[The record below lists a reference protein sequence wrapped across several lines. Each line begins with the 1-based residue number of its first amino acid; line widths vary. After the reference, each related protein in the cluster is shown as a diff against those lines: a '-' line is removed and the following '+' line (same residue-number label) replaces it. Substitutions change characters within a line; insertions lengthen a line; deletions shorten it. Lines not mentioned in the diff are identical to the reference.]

1 MMTETLGPRD
11 VARSA
16 SDLQRILDDC
26 RQGFAVHQVP
36 AAEADQWCVIDGAL
50 QHKSRGFFS
59 VNAISDGHESY
70 VLLYQPQ
77 SAVTG
82 LLSCIVGNER
92 WFLLQARAEPGCL
105 GGAQFGPTVQSTPA
119 NFMRMHG
126 GATTPYVD
134 AFIAFDPSVS
144 IIDDTTQLDL
154 GERYLFKSKRCVLA
168 ETRSPASPHKA
179 FVWAAPQAICEAV
192 QRSTFLNMDL
202 RSIFSIANWSPH
214 AGAADLVPQSEAVR
228 KSLAAA
234 IRPDVLGD
242 LLSQLQRAAG
252 IKPKFIPL
260 DAADN
265 WYATEMGWRERERRQ
280 GFGID
285 FFAVTAAYRE
295 VGRWVQPL
303 VNSSG
308 EGQVILACRER
319 NGVLEFFVRAAAER
333 GLATTSA
340 LAPSFVRYPGAIAEP
355 PAWLLDPQGKLWC
368 STTESDEGGRF
379 YRDASVYQVIRVDDS
394 SVPRSETGTW
404 VTLSELKTMLRMSNV
419 CTIQLRGIVA
429 HLLAVK

>member
-1 MMTETLGPRD
+1 MSETATPGE

-16 SDLQRILDDC
+16 SDLERVLDHC
-26 RQGFAVHQVP
+26 RQGFAVRQVP
-36 AAEADQWCVIDGAL
+36 PAEADQWSVIDGAL

-82 LLSCIVGNER
+82 LLSCIVGNEC

-119 NFMRMHG
+119 NFLRMHG

-154 GERYLFKSKRCVLA
+154 GERYLFKSKRCALV
-168 ETRSPASPHKA
+168 ETRSPQSPLKA
-179 FVWAAPQAICEAV
+179 FVWATPRAICEAV
-192 QRSTFLNMDL
+192 QRSTFLNIDL
-202 RSIFSIANWSPH
+202 RSILSIANWSPH
-214 AGAADLVPQSEAVR
+214 SGAADIAPQSEAVR

-242 LLSQLQRAAG
+242 LLSQLQRASR
-252 IKPKFIPL
+252 IQPKFIPL
-260 DAADN
+260 ETAED
-265 WYATEMGWRERERRQ
+265 WFATEMGWRERERRQ

-285 FFAVTAAYRE
+285 FFAVIAPYRE
-295 VGRWVQPL
+295 VGGWVQPL
-303 VNSSG
+303 VNSFG
-308 EGQVILACRER
+308 EGQGSL
-319 NGVLEFFVRAAAER
+319 RAVSGMGCWSFSFGRRPNAVSQRLPLSLRLSFGIR
-333 GLATTSA
+333 G
-340 LAPSFVRYPGAIAEP
+340 
-355 PAWLLDPQGKLWC
+355 Q
-368 STTESDEGGRF
+368 
-379 YRDASVYQVIRVDDS
+379 
-394 SVPRSETGTW
+394 
-404 VTLSELKTMLRMSNV
+404 
-419 CTIQLRGIVA
+419 
-429 HLLAVK
+429 